1 MADATAAT
9 RALRVLRALAA
20 APGPM
25 TASALARDLQLPRS
39 STYHLLNAMESA
51 GFVAHYAEDER
62 WGLGVGAFEIGAA
75 YLRHEPLEH
84 FGRPVLHRLMRD
96 VDSLAPAVAQINRE
110 MERLIREC
118 PTQYLWGYGRYK
130 QPREQPA

>member
-51 GFVAHYAEDER
+51 GFVAHYVEDER
-62 WGLGVGAFEIGAA
+62 WGLGVGPSRSARRTCAMS
-75 YLRHEPLEH
+75 R
-84 FGRPVLHRLMRD
+84 
-96 VDSLAPAVAQINRE
+96 SSTSAVRSCTA
-110 MERLIREC
+110 
-118 PTQYLWGYGRYK
+118 
-130 QPREQPA
+130 